1 MDLIHFLDLKALNA
15 PYEEAFLAKTQ
26 SVLNEG
32 WYILGDEVLTFETD
46 FAAYCGVSHCVGVG
60 NGLDALQLIFK
71 GYMQL
76 GRLKVNDVVMVPANT
91 YIASI
96 LALINVGLRPL
107 LIDPDLDTYNLKIG
121 AVERAYHAEVKAILM
136 VHLYGQI
143 SEVDEIKAFAK
154 THDLL
159 LIEDAAQAHGAA
171 YKGRKAG
178 AIGDAA
184 GFSFYPGKNLGGLG
198 DGGAITT
205 HDAHLAGV
213 LRAMRNYGSHIRY
226 QNNYLG
232 VNSRLDELQAAFLNV
247 KLPHLD
253 AENAQRSKIAYRYLT
268 EIVNH
273 KVLLPKIADR
283 KAHSYHL
290 FVVRVADR
298 TGFQKHLQD
307 HKVETSIHYPTPP
320 HKQKALAAFHSW
332 DLPVT
337 ELIHQEVLSLPLNSS
352 LTEEQ
357 QRYIIE
363 VVNSY

>member
-1 MDLIHFLDLKALNA
+1 MELIHFLDLKALNA
-15 PYEEAFLAKTQ
+15 PYEQEFLAKTQ

-32 WYILGDEVLTFETD
+32 WYILGEEVLSFETN

-71 GYMQL
+71 AYIHEGRLQL
-76 GRLKVNDVVMVPANT
+76 GDVVIVPANT

-96 LALINVGLRPL
+96 LALINVGLKPL
-107 LIDPDLDTYNLKIG
+107 LVDPDLDSYNLKIG
-121 AVERAYHAEVKAILM
+121 GVERAYNSQVKAILM
-136 VHLYGQI
+136 VHLYGQM
-143 SEVDEIKAFAK
+143 SDVDEIKEFARAY
-154 THDLL
+154 DLL
-159 LIEDAAQAHGAA
+159 LIEDAAQAHGANFNG
-171 YKGRKAG
+171 KRAG
-178 AIGDAA
+178 SIGDAA
-184 GFSFYPGKNLGGLG
+184 AFSFYPGKNLGCLG

-232 VNSRLDELQAAFLNV
+232 VNSRLDEIQAAFLNV

-253 AENAQRSKIAYRYLT
+253 DENAKRSKMAYRYLT
-268 EIVNH
+268 EIKNH
-273 KVLLPKIADR
+273 KVLLPKIEDR

-298 TGFQKHLQD
+298 MRFQKYLQD
-307 HKVETSIHYPTPP
+307 NQIETAIHYPVPP
-320 HKQKALAAFHSW
+320 HKQKALATFNNW

-337 ELIHQEVLSLPLNSS
+337 ELIHEEVLSIPLNSS

-363 VVNSY
+363 VINFY

>member
-1 MDLIHFLDLKALNA
+1 MDLIHFMDLKALNA
-15 PYEEAFLAKTQ
+15 PYEEAFLAKTK

-32 WYILGDEVLTFETD
+32 WYILGEEVLTFETD

-76 GRLKVNDVVMVPANT
+76 GRLKEGDVVLVPANT

-96 LALINVGLRPL
+96 LALINVGLKPL
-107 LIDPDLDTYNLKIG
+107 LLDPDLYTYNLRIG
-121 AVERAYHAEVKAILM
+121 AVERAYHAEVKAILL

-143 SEVDEIKAFAK
+143 SDVEEIKAFA
-154 THDLL
+154 TAHNIL
-159 LIEDAAQAHGAA
+159 LIEDAAQAHGAV
-171 YKGRKAG
+171 YKGKRAG

-184 GFSFYPGKNLGGLG
+184 GFSFYPGKNLGCLG
-198 DGGAITT
+198 DGGAVTT
-205 HDAHLAGV
+205 HDPHLAGV

-226 QNNYLG
+226 QNIYLG
-232 VNSRLDELQAAFLNV
+232 VNSRLDEIQAAFLNV

-253 AENAQRSKIAYRYLT
+253 AENKRRSEIAYRYLH
-268 EIVNH
+268 EITNH
-273 KVLLPKIADR
+273 KVLLPKVVDR
-283 KAHSYHL
+283 KAHSFHL

-298 TGFQKHLQD
+298 AHFQKYLQD
-307 HKVETSIHYPTPP
+307 HFIESLIHYPIPP
-320 HKQKALAAFHSW
+320 HKQRALAAFNDW

-363 VVNSY
+363 VINSY